1 MDESKHI
8 SNVLEL
14 YILAGRTTTP
24 PKQLAQLAN
33 HPNTKIR
40 RRIAEN
46 PFTPAK
52 ALRKLAYDENLETR
66 MAVACNPAS
75 PDDVVD
81 HLVQTDLMV
90 RHGLAQEPKTP
101 LHLLE
106 RLSTDENPWV
116 SVEAT
121 RTLKIYGKS
130 KPVTQ
135 LNDYRRDDNLRPAK

>member
-24 PKQLAQLAN
+24 PRQLAKLAN

-52 ALRKLAYDENLETR
+52 ALRKLAYDEYLETR

-90 RHGLAQEPKTP
+90 IHGLAQEPKTP

-116 SVEAT
+116 SVEAN

>member
-1 MDESKHI
+1 
-8 SNVLEL
+8 
-14 YILAGRTTTP
+14 LA
-24 PKQLAQLAN
+24 KLAN

-52 ALRKLAYDENLETR
+52 ALRKLAYDEYLETR

-116 SVEAT
+116 SVEAN